1 MFLLFYKIDKISSQK
16 YKIIKHNLILNRYF
30 DNIIK
35 FYCAQKKT
43 HLTFFNKKVIIEKET
58 SPNLKKKMKELRYLD
73 KYFIKYKF
81 SFSLGI
87 LITIIAQI
95 FSLFTPKLISS
106 SLEAIEKFDKLSSVE
121 KSSTMVIGQYR
132 EELIHNVL
140 LIIATTI
147 IAGFLTFL
155 MRQTLIVMS
164 RHIEFDLKNEVFR
177 QYENLSQNFYKQN
190 RTGDLMNRISE
201 DVSKVRMYVGPAVMY
216 TINTFIR
223 FAIVIAYMYNVSP
236 RLTLYTLLP
245 LPILSYAIFKLSS
258 EINIRSTVF
267 QQYLSKVSSFTQ
279 EIFSGIRVI
288 KAYSLENQQQNNLIS
303 LAEESKSKSL
313 SLARVQSLF
322 GPLMLALIG
331 ISNLVVIYFGG
342 MLYINGTIKS
352 IGTIAEFILYV
363 NMLTW
368 PVASLGW
375 VSSMVQEA
383 EASQKRLNEF
393 LKIVPDIQNNNPSS
407 STVDGTISFENVSYT
422 YEDTNIEALKNI
434 SFTVK
439 KGETLA
445 ILGKTG
451 SGKSTLLSLISRMY
465 DVTEGQ
471 VKIDGK
477 EISQLNLFDLRNSIG
492 IVPQDAFLFSDSI
505 KNNIKFGKENATDD
519 EVIAAAKSAVVHD
532 NIEGFNK
539 GYDTILGERGITLS
553 GGQKQRVS
561 IARAIIKKPEIL
573 LFDDCLSAVDTE
585 TEEAIL
591 NNLFEICKDKTTIIV
606 SHRVSSAKNADK
618 IIILENG
625 KIIQQGFHNQLINE
639 NGYYSA
645 LYLKQL
651 SEKEL
656 L

>member
-1 MFLLFYKIDKISSQK
+1 
-16 YKIIKHNLILNRYF
+16 
-30 DNIIK
+30 
-35 FYCAQKKT
+35 
-43 HLTFFNKKVIIEKET
+43 
-58 SPNLKKKMKELRYLD
+58 MKELSYLN
-73 KYFIKYKF
+73 KYFIKYKY
-81 SFSLGI
+81 SFSAGI

-95 FSLFTPKLISS
+95 FSLFTPKLISK
-106 SLEAIEKFDKLSSVE
+106 SLNAIENFDKLSVAE
-121 KSSTMVIGQYR
+121 QKSEIVIATFRQD
-132 EELIHNVL
+132 LIHNVL
-140 LIIATTI
+140 LIIGTTI
-147 IAGFLTFL
+147 VAGFLTFL

-216 TINTFIR
+216 TINTAIR
-223 FAIVIAYMYNVSP
+223 FAIVIIYMYNVSP
-236 RLTLYTLLP
+236 LLTLYTILP
-245 LPILSYAIFKLSS
+245 LPILSYCIFKLSS
-258 EINIRSTVF
+258 EINKRSTTF

-288 KAYSLENQQQNNLIS
+288 KAYSLENQHQNNMVD
-303 LAEESKSKSL
+303 LAEESKRKSL

-322 GPLMLALIG
+322 GPLMIALIG

-342 MLYINGTIKS
+342 VMYINGSIPN

-393 LKIVPDIQNNNPSS
+393 LKIEPEIKNNNENPSDIEGNI
-407 STVDGTISFENVSYT
+407 TFNNVSFT
-422 YEDTNIEALKNI
+422 YQDTNIEALKNV

-451 SGKSTLLSLISRMY
+451 SGKSTILSLISRLY
-465 DVTEGQ
+465 DTTQGEI
-471 VKIDGK
+471 KIDEN
-477 EISQLNLFDLRNSIG
+477 EISTLNLNDLRNNIG
-492 IVPQDAFLFSDSI
+492 IVPQDAFLFSDTI
-505 KNNIKFGKENATDD
+505 KNNIKFGNQNATDE
-519 EVIAAAKSAVVHD
+519 EVIEAAKNAVVHD
-532 NIEGFNK
+532 NIIAFNK
-539 GYDTILGERGITLS
+539 QYDTVLGERGITLS

-561 IARAIIKKPEIL
+561 IARAIIKNPAIL

-585 TEEAIL
+585 TEELIL
-591 NNLFEICKDKTTIIV
+591 NNLFEISKDKTTIIV

-618 IIILENG
+618 IIILEDG
-625 KIIQQGFHNQLINE
+625 KIIQQGSHNQLINQE
-639 NGYYSA
+639 GYYAS

>member
-1 MFLLFYKIDKISSQK
+1 
-16 YKIIKHNLILNRYF
+16 
-30 DNIIK
+30 
-35 FYCAQKKT
+35 
-43 HLTFFNKKVIIEKET
+43 
-58 SPNLKKKMKELRYLD
+58 MKELSYLN
-73 KYFIKYKF
+73 KYFIKYKY

-95 FSLFTPKLISS
+95 FALFTPKLISK
-106 SLEAIEKFDKLSSVE
+106 SLNAIEKFDKLPEVQQTSE
-121 KSSTMVIGQYR
+121 AVIDSYR
-132 EELIHNVL
+132 QDLIHNVL
-140 LIIATTI
+140 IIIATTI
-147 IAGFLTFL
+147 VAGFLTFL

-164 RHIEFDLKNEVFR
+164 RHVEFDLKNEVFK
-177 QYENLSQNFYKQN
+177 QYEKLSQNFYKQN

-223 FAIVIAYMYNVSP
+223 FAIVIIYMYNVSP
-236 RLTLYTLLP
+236 LLTLYTILP
-245 LPILSYAIFKLSS
+245 LPILSYCIFKLSS
-258 EINIRSTVF
+258 EINKRSTTF
-267 QQYLSKVSSFTQ
+267 QQYLSKVSSFSQ

-288 KAYSLENQQQNNLIS
+288 KAYSLENQHQNNMVA
-303 LAEESKSKSL
+303 LADESKKKSL
-313 SLARVQSLF
+313 NLAKVQSLF
-322 GPLMLALIG
+322 GPLMIALIG

-342 MLYINGTIKS
+342 IMYINGTIPN

-393 LKIVPDIQNNNPSS
+393 LKIEPEIRNKNENSSDIQGS
-407 STVDGTISFENVSYT
+407 IAFENVSYT

-451 SGKSTLLSLISRMY
+451 SGKSTILSLISRLY
-465 DVTEGQ
+465 DVTEG
-471 VKIDGK
+471 KITIDNY
-477 EISQLNLFDLRNSIG
+477 EISTLNLNDLRNNIG
-492 IVPQDAFLFSDSI
+492 IVPQDAFLFSDTI
-505 KNNIKFGKENATDD
+505 KNNIKFGNQNATD
-519 EVIAAAKSAVVHD
+519 EQVIEAAKNAVVHD
-532 NIEGFNK
+532 NIIAFNK
-539 GYDTILGERGITLS
+539 QYDTILGERGITLS

-561 IARAIIKKPEIL
+561 IARAIIKNPAIL

-585 TEEAIL
+585 TEETIL
-591 NNLFEICKDKTTIIV
+591 HNLFHICKDKTTIIV

-618 IIILENG
+618 IIILEDG
-625 KIIQQGFHNQLINE
+625 KIIEQGSHNQLINQD
-639 NGYYSA
+639 GYYAS

>member
-1 MFLLFYKIDKISSQK
+1 
-16 YKIIKHNLILNRYF
+16 
-30 DNIIK
+30 
-35 FYCAQKKT
+35 
-43 HLTFFNKKVIIEKET
+43 
-58 SPNLKKKMKELRYLD
+58 MKELSYLN
-73 KYFIKYKF
+73 KYFIKYKY

-95 FSLFTPKLISS
+95 FSLFTPKLISK
-106 SLEAIEKFDKLSSVE
+106 SLNAIEKFDKLPKADQAS
-121 KSSTMVIGQYR
+121 KVIIEGYR
-132 EELIHNVL
+132 QGLIHNVL

-147 IAGFLTFL
+147 VAGFLTFL

-164 RHIEFDLKNEVFR
+164 RHIEFDLKNEVFK

-223 FAIVIAYMYNVSP
+223 FAIVIIYMYNVSP
-236 RLTLYTLLP
+236 LLTLYTILP
-245 LPILSYAIFKLSS
+245 LPILSFCIFKLSS
-258 EINIRSTVF
+258 EINKRSTTF
-267 QQYLSKVSSFTQ
+267 QQYLSKVSSFSQ

-288 KAYSLENQQQNNLIS
+288 KAYSLENQHQNNMVA
-303 LAEESKSKSL
+303 LAHESKKKSL
-313 SLARVQSLF
+313 DLAKVQSLF
-322 GPLMLALIG
+322 GPLMIALIG

-342 MLYINGTIKS
+342 VMYINGTIAN

-393 LKIVPDIQNNNPSS
+393 LKIEPEIKNNNEDSSDIQGS
-407 STVDGTISFENVSYT
+407 IAFENVSYT
-422 YEDTNIEALKNI
+422 YEDTNIEALKNVT
-434 SFTVK
+434 FTVK

-451 SGKSTLLSLISRMY
+451 SGKSTILSLISRLY
-465 DVTEGQ
+465 DVTDGRIT
-471 VKIDGK
+471 IDQN
-477 EISQLNLFDLRNSIG
+477 EISTLNLNDLRNNIG
-492 IVPQDAFLFSDSI
+492 IVPQDAFLFSDTI
-505 KNNIKFGKENATDD
+505 KNNIKFGNQNATDE
-519 EVIAAAKSAVVHD
+519 EVMDAAKSAVVHD
-532 NIEGFNK
+532 NIIAFNK
-539 GYDTILGERGITLS
+539 QYDTILGERGITLS

-561 IARAIIKKPEIL
+561 IARAIIKNPAIL

-585 TEEAIL
+585 TEETIL

-618 IIILENG
+618 IIILEDG
-625 KIIQQGFHNQLINE
+625 KIIQQGSHNQLINQE
-639 NGYYSA
+639 GYYAS

>member
-1 MFLLFYKIDKISSQK
+1 
-16 YKIIKHNLILNRYF
+16 
-30 DNIIK
+30 
-35 FYCAQKKT
+35 
-43 HLTFFNKKVIIEKET
+43 
-58 SPNLKKKMKELRYLD
+58 MKELRYLN
-73 KYFIKYKF
+73 KYFVKYKY
-81 SFSLGI
+81 SFLLGI
-87 LITIIAQI
+87 LITIVAQI
-95 FSLFTPKLISS
+95 FSLFTPKLISKS
-106 SLEAIEKFDKLSSVE
+106 FKVIEEFSKDKTVAKSV
-121 KSSTMVIGQYR
+121 IQQ
-132 EELIHNVL
+132 ELLTNIL

-177 QYENLSQNFYKQN
+177 QYENLSHNFYKQN

-216 TINTFIR
+216 TINTIIR
-223 FAIVIAYMYNVSP
+223 FAIVIVYMFNVSP

-245 LPILSYAIFKLSS
+245 LPLLSYAIFKISS
-258 EINIRSTVF
+258 EINKRSTIF

-288 KAYSLENQQQNNLIS
+288 KAYSLEDQHQKNLEN
-303 LAEESKSKSL
+303 LADESKSKSL
-313 SLARVQSLF
+313 SLAKIQALF

-342 MLYINGTIKS
+342 IMYINGTIKS

-383 EASQKRLNEF
+383 EASQKRINEF
-393 LKIVPDIQNNNPSS
+393 LKIEPEIQNMNPDKS
-407 STVDGTISFENVSYT
+407 VIEGTISFENVSYT
-422 YEDTNIEALKNI
+422 YEDTNIKALQNI
-434 SFTVK
+434 SFTVH

-451 SGKSTLLSLISRMY
+451 SGKSTIVSLISRLY
-465 DVTEGQ
+465 DVTEGRIT
-471 VKIDGK
+471 IDGN
-477 EISQLNLFDLRNSIG
+477 EISKVNLYDLRNSIG
-492 IVPQDAFLFSDSI
+492 IVPQDAFLFSDTI
-505 KNNIKFGKENATDD
+505 KNNIKFGKENATDE
-519 EVIAAAKSAVVHD
+519 EVEAAAKNAEVHN
-532 NIEGFNK
+532 NIIGFNK
-539 GYDTILGERGITLS
+539 QYDTILGERGITLS

-561 IARAIIKKPEIL
+561 IARAIIKNPKIL

-591 NNLFEICKDKTTIIV
+591 NNLQKICKDKTTIIV

-618 IIILENG
+618 IIILDEG
-625 KIIQQGFHNQLINE
+625 KIIEQGSHNQLINQG
-639 NGYYSA
+639 GYYAA

-651 SEKEL
+651 SEKEMQ
-656 L
+656 

>member
-1 MFLLFYKIDKISSQK
+1 
-16 YKIIKHNLILNRYF
+16 
-30 DNIIK
+30 
-35 FYCAQKKT
+35 
-43 HLTFFNKKVIIEKET
+43 
-58 SPNLKKKMKELRYLD
+58 MKELSYLN
-73 KYFIKYKF
+73 KYFIKYKY

-95 FSLFTPKLISS
+95 FSLFTPKLISK
-106 SLEAIEKFDKLSSVE
+106 SLNAIEKFDKLPETQQASQ
-121 KSSTMVIGQYR
+121 VIIDSYR
-132 EELIHNVL
+132 QDLIHNVL

-147 IAGFLTFL
+147 VAGFLTFL

-223 FAIVIAYMYNVSP
+223 FAIVIIYMYNVSP
-236 RLTLYTLLP
+236 LLTLYTILP
-245 LPILSYAIFKLSS
+245 LPILSYCIFKLSS
-258 EINIRSTVF
+258 EINKRSTTF
-267 QQYLSKVSSFTQ
+267 QQYLSKVSSFSQ

-288 KAYSLENQQQNNLIS
+288 KAYSLENQHQNNMVA
-303 LAEESKSKSL
+303 LADESKKKSL
-313 SLARVQSLF
+313 DLAKVQSLF
-322 GPLMLALIG
+322 GPLMIALIG

-342 MLYINGTIKS
+342 VMYINGTIAN

-393 LKIVPDIQNNNPSS
+393 LKIEPEIKNNNENSSDIQGS
-407 STVDGTISFENVSYT
+407 IAFENVNYT
-422 YEDTNIEALKNI
+422 YEDTNIEALKNVT
-434 SFTVK
+434 FTVK

-451 SGKSTLLSLISRMY
+451 SGKSTILSLISRLY
-465 DVTEGQ
+465 DVTDGRIT
-471 VKIDGK
+471 IDQN
-477 EISQLNLFDLRNSIG
+477 EISTLNLNDLRNNIG
-492 IVPQDAFLFSDSI
+492 IVPQDAFLFSDTI
-505 KNNIKFGKENATDD
+505 KNNIKFGNQNATDE
-519 EVIAAAKSAVVHD
+519 EVMDAAKSAVVHD
-532 NIEGFNK
+532 NIIAFNK
-539 GYDTILGERGITLS
+539 QYDTVLGERGITLS

-561 IARAIIKKPEIL
+561 IARAIIKNPAIL

-585 TEEAIL
+585 TEETIL

-618 IIILENG
+618 IIILEDG
-625 KIIQQGFHNQLINE
+625 KIIQQGSHNQLINQE
-639 NGYYSA
+639 GYYAS